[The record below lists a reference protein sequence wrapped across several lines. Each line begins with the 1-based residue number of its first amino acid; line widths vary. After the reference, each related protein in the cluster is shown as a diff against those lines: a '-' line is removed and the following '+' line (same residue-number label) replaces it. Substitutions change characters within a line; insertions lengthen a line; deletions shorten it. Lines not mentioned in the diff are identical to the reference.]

1 MKVVLGFLDYV
12 EKEFELPKKFEFLFD
27 ENLDEENYTD
37 EQLDL
42 QEEFYSWKYATTNCC
57 ENYDEVDII
66 SIK

>member
-1 MKVVLGFLDYV
+1 MKVVLGFSEYV

-37 EQLDL
+37 EQWDL
-42 QEEFYSWKYATTNCC
+42 QEEFCCWTYETTHCC
-57 ENYDEVDII
+57 EYDEVDII